1 MDIKLIFGISSSI
14 IDIVSFLP
22 YIRDI
27 LRKKTEPHIYSW
39 LIWTILQFIAVT
51 AQLKD
56 GAGYGSWSLIASM
69 LLCFLIFILGL
80 KNGKKH
86 ITKFDTFC
94 LILSLLTILIYLKI
108 NNPTV
113 AVVMAV
119 FINFIGFL
127 PTLRKAYRK
136 PETETMITYKMGAVN
151 NILSLFALQNYTLLT
166 MLYLINLLFINTLL
180 VLVVNLRKKLM
191 IAGEDEVEN

>member
-1 MDIKLIFGISSSI
+1 MDVKLVFGLLSSI
-14 IDIVSFLP
+14 IAIVSFLP

-39 LIWTILQFIAVT
+39 LIWTILQFIAIT

-69 LLCFLIFILGL
+69 LLCFLIFVLGL

-94 LILSLLTILIYLKI
+94 LILSLLTILVYLKI
-108 NNPTV
+108 NNSVV
-113 AVVMAV
+113 AIIMAV

-127 PTLRKAYRK
+127 PTLRKAYK
-136 PETETMITYKMGAVN
+136 NPQTETVVTYELGAIDNV
-151 NILSLFALQNYTLLT
+151 LSLLALQNYTLVT
-166 MLYLINLLFINTLL
+166 TLYLINLLFTNTLL
-180 VLVVNLRKKLM
+180 VLVVNFRKR
-191 IAGEDEVEN
+191 ISGCG